1 MLKRGIYEQVRNREI
16 SKEIDDNN
24 DIITKLEKIDQAES
38 SAILAKYIT
47 EIIEK
52 NNSLGMTRLLQ
63 VSAVTKGLNGKALV
77 DFEENRKATQ
87 RIY

>member
-16 SKEIDDNN
+16 SKEIDDNK

-38 SAILAKYIT
+38 STILAKYIT

-52 NNSLGMTRLLQ
+52 
-63 VSAVTKGLNGKALV
+63 GLNQIHDNKDSV
-77 DFEENRKATQ
+77 KNKIDDK
-87 RIY
+87 

>member
-38 SAILAKYIT
+38 STILAKYIT

-52 NNSLGMTRLLQ
+52 
-63 VSAVTKGLNGKALV
+63 GLNQIHDTEILFLK
-77 DFEENRKATQ
+77 RKG
-87 RIY
+87 RFCIYCLIKRANNCE